1 MNQDGVFQVPKV
13 YLAPKE
19 LLASRERR
27 VALDHLVFPDRK
39 VTQDHQA
46 FRESKVRWDLQDLL
60 DWLAYQV
67 LQEKVHPEL
76 LDPKDHLE
84 SQDHSVGKV

>member
-1 MNQDGVFQVPKV
+1 MDKFKLEILMACKIISTSVSSLPELISALRRVNQDGVFQVPKV

-46 FRESKVRWDLQDLL
+46 FRESKVLQDN
-60 DWLAYQV
+60 
-67 LQEKVHPEL
+67 
-76 LDPKDHLE
+76 
-84 SQDHSVGKV
+84 

>member
-1 MNQDGVFQVPKV
+1 MACKIISTSVSSLPELISALRRVNQDGVFQVPKV

-46 FRESKVRWDLQDLL
+46 FRESKVLQDN
-60 DWLAYQV
+60 
-67 LQEKVHPEL
+67 
-76 LDPKDHLE
+76 
-84 SQDHSVGKV
+84 